1 MEEEDIAA
9 VEYRLVRALN
19 NFNTVEG
26 AETQALIRLALR
38 QGRNL
43 SRRNP
48 DQKIRVE
55 NISKTADSLIDSMEK
70 MMRSWD
76 EVSDAVTKLQ
86 KTYSNYS
93 MKQIDSIANA
103 RNRVENFIGRIT
115 GIADILEGVLQ
126 ESEDQEAATK
136 IIEKLGVVREYEKK
150 LRQSGP
156 AR

>member
-43 SRRNP
+43 SRNT
-48 DQKIRVE
+48 DQRARVE

-70 MMRSWD
+70 MMKSWD

-86 KTYSNYS
+86 KTYSSYS

-103 RNRVENFIGRIT
+103 RNKVENFIGRIT

-126 ESEDQEAATK
+126 ESEDQEAAAK

-150 LRQSGP
+150 LRESGLG
-156 AR
+156 R